1 MPGPESWSSSD
12 RVPPSEVV
20 LKRVITSPALS
31 PAFSA
36 GPPGVTPSIRAPI
49 LPPAASAR
57 VSTTTP
63 MRPRLP
69 LKEYTPSGPVSTRT
83 RGRARTRGCGASC
96 VMDVA
101 GQMRHAA
108 SAAIITLRIIA
119 SPKGSLEPDVTSP
132 RRAGRHQLP
141 HQPDPLLPKFYKFGV
156 PLTHIALHQG
166 GEAAIDNRNAIFEL
180 RHHGRAMTAEHASVD
195 IVLLQG
201 IFERS
206 GLLFRL
212 GQLGVQ
218 VAALAE
224 DRPLNQQDTGEES
237 CGGERSAPGA
247 PAAPPPDPLRVH
259 YRDVGGAAI
268 PWRILRWQ

>member
-12 RVPPSEVV
+12 RAPPSEVV

-49 LPPAASAR
+49 LSPAASAR

-63 MRPRLP
+63 IRPRLP
-69 LKEYTPSGPVSTRT
+69 LKEYTPSGPASTRT

-101 GQMRHAA
+101 
-108 SAAIITLRIIA
+108 
-119 SPKGSLEPDVTSP
+119 
-132 RRAGRHQLP
+132 
-141 HQPDPLLPKFYKFGV
+141 V

-166 GEAAIDNRNAIFEL
+166 GEATIDNRNAIFEL

-224 DRPLNQQDTGEES
+224 D
-237 CGGERSAPGA
+237 
-247 PAAPPPDPLRVH
+247 
-259 YRDVGGAAI
+259 
-268 PWRILRWQ
+268 